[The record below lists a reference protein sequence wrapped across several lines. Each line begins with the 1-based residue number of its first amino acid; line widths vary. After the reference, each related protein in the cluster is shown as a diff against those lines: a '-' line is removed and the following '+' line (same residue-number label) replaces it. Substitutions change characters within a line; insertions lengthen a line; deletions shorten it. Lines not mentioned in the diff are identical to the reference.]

1 MRAARWTAEDFTV
14 ADFGGPLAG
23 RAALQLVSPV
33 QQKCPPDTPPSMTFW
48 PLNAAVIAGQ
58 PVTVTGSADPGSHYV
73 WSPVDNSCASF
84 AVLTYTSLTVT
95 LDDGTQVTASNHDSQ
110 WADWSAAVT
119 FKEAGQHTATAAAT
133 STSGRTVSGELR
145 VQVQAAGPTITLQS
159 AVTSPTLDYDLVVSA
174 KPTLGVSATVHYSLD
189 NATFYPMTEV
199 LSLWFTKLP
208 GLFSNPI
215 PAAGGPPVTIW
226 LRGADASGTV
236 TLPVQI
242 SPVDT
247 TPPAVLSLAPA
258 DGARAKSWAVPA
270 APSSA
275 SLPR

>member
-1 MRAARWTAEDFTV
+1 M
-14 ADFGGPLAG
+14 
-23 RAALQLVSPV
+23 
-33 QQKCPPDTPPSMTFW
+33 
-48 PLNAAVIAGQ
+48 
-58 PVTVTGSADPGSHYV
+58 
-73 WSPVDNSCASF
+73 
-84 AVLTYTSLTVT
+84 LTYTSLTVT

-258 DGARAKSWAVPA
+258 DGARAEILGSTGSTQLSVTATVTDDQGADVGAVSTGISSVTCSVDGIRQQPGLSPA
-270 APSSA
+270 SCSTRRVAGTGHG
-275 SLPR
+275 LPGQAAYDRRDLH

>member
-1 MRAARWTAEDFTV
+1 MPARHTAV
-14 ADFGGPLAG
+14 HI
-23 RAALQLVSPV
+23 
-33 QQKCPPDTPPSMTFW
+33 PPFW
-48 PLNAAVIAGQ
+48 PLTNAAVIAGQ

-199 LSLWFTKLP
+199 LRFWFTKLP

-236 TLPVQI
+236 TLPVKI
-242 SPVDT
+242 SRW
-247 TPPAVLSLAPA
+247 TPHPRPCCPWRRRTER
-258 DGARAKSWAVPA
+258 ARKSWAVPA